1 MIVVLL
7 KPFEMIIKM
16 IIVHPNMIKRRNS
29 LLFFQNVVIFQDQ
42 KIGATGSAARS
53 TAVDRQNTARIKR
66 KKMGINDVMTRQNP
80 KIGCTLSQIGQVEK
94 RTAFYSNGKNRQDLF
109 LVIFA

>member
-1 MIVVLL
+1 
-7 KPFEMIIKM
+7 
-16 IIVHPNMIKRRNS
+16 
-29 LLFFQNVVIFQDQ
+29 VIFQDQ

-66 KKMGINDVMTRQNP
+66 KKMDINDVMTRQNP